1 MIIMIIMVIVVIIII
16 IVIMNQHEE
25 IIKRNVYA
33 ELRNKFYILDELIII
48 LHLVSASEV
57 EF

>member
-1 MIIMIIMVIVVIIII
+1 MVIVVIIII